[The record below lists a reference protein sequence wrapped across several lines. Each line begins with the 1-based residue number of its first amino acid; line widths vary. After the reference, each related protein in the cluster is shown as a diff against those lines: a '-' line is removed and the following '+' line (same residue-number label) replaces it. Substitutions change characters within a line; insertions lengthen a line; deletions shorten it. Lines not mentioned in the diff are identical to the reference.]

1 MSTSRARITTI
12 GPAPGIPEQSPCH
25 VINRYF
31 SDACGYGAV
40 LRGYGYADP
49 QADIAEQYVASHRF
63 MSILLKSARG
73 VPSRCCNNAMKRPAK
88 SVGDRGA
95 MALTNT

>member
-1 MSTSRARITTI
+1 MV

-25 VINRYF
+25 IINLYF
-31 SDACGYGAV
+31 SDACGYGPV

-49 QADIAEQYVASHRF
+49 QADIAEQYLASRRV
-63 MSILLKSARG
+63 MSILLKSSRG
-73 VPSRCCNNAMKRPAK
+73 VTSRCCNNAMKLRAE
-88 SVGDRGA
+88 SIDDRGV